1 MLYVVW
7 FVSSTALFMTP
18 QQITS
23 FLEDYPNALARA
35 NELDAQV
42 NGDASRISADY
53 ASIVALSIR
62 QALGAMEITV
72 SKNSDGSWNTGD
84 VLVFMKGA
92 FLFGLGRESGWRLI
106 CILWTEI
113 SSSTV
118 RGCHSISGL
127 TKTFWSHTYPWG
139 FQSVNTVDNIYAAWP
154 AFLYLDPTIGK
165 YLLMPLLEYQGS
177 YLSMIPP
184 ILPRNWFVYQPLGNT
199 PILLVLTISVSIWH
213 LWDRFLIVTLLCEL
227 GKSKPLIVYDI

>member
-1 MLYVVW
+1 
-7 FVSSTALFMTP
+7 MTP

-35 NELDAQV
+35 NALDAQV

-92 FLFGLGRESGWRLI
+92 FLFGLGRESG
-106 CILWTEI
+106 
-113 SSSTV
+113 
-118 RGCHSISGL
+118 
-127 TKTFWSHTYPWG
+127 
-139 FQSVNTVDNIYAAWP
+139 
-154 AFLYLDPTIGK
+154 
-165 YLLMPLLEYQGS
+165 
-177 YLSMIPP
+177 
-184 ILPRNWFVYQPLGNT
+184 
-199 PILLVLTISVSIWH
+199 
-213 LWDRFLIVTLLCEL
+213 
-227 GKSKPLIVYDI
+227 